1 MSAPDRTNPPCCPPG
16 KSLPYLPEDPSYEPR
31 GEIVDLPPCE
41 ARSKPCRVYLSDCRP
56 SKSDDPPM
64 VIVMMHDIFG
74 PFSGRHR
81 VLVDVIAKRLNALV
95 VLPDCFDGQGGVKV
109 RYYIRNTFSI
119 SKLFQRICSLT
130 ILLFPLNPNWAYFC
144 FYFRDM
150 RTNQR
155 LNPSY
160 LDSTALQ

>member
-41 ARSKPCRVYLSDCRP
+41 VRSKPCRVYLSDCRP

-109 RYYIRNTFSI
+109 RYYFEIHFRSQNYFKESAVEQILCFHLILIWSSFVSI
-119 SKLFQRICSLT
+119 LGI
-130 ILLFPLNPNWAYFC
+130 
-144 FYFRDM
+144 
-150 RTNQR
+150 
-155 LNPSY
+155 
-160 LDSTALQ
+160 